1 MTFASISDI
10 LSEDI
15 RFLPI
20 MRGILVNMDY
30 ITSLKNGSCFIAGD
44 IQTPITLK
52 KEKQLE
58 QIWKNY
64 IFNKIRNESEVI

>member
-1 MTFASISDI
+1 
-10 LSEDI
+10 
-15 RFLPI
+15 
-20 MRGILVNMDY
+20 MDY
-30 ITSLKNGSCFIAGD
+30 ITSVKNGSCFIAGD